1 MGEGTVHRL
10 WEPLAEKRKPST
22 PNSAKFSVPF
32 CIAVGLIDGA
42 AGLGQ
47 FTEERITDPD
57 VLALADRVS
66 YRIDPDNE
74 YPANYSGHIRAT
86 LRDGSVEEVEQP
98 HMRGGA
104 REPME
109 AEELAAKF
117 RANVAYGGWPEER
130 ADDLQAFCDGLFDA
144 PDLSGLKTF
153 RD

>member
-1 MGEGTVHRL
+1 VHRL

-22 PNSAKFSVPF
+22 SYSAKFSVPF

-47 FTEERITDPD
+47 FTDARISDPA
-57 VLALADRVS
+57 VLALAERIS

-74 YPANYSGHIRAT
+74 YPANYTGHIRAT
-86 LRDGSVEEVEQP
+86 LRDGSVAEVEQP
-98 HMRGGA
+98 HLRGGA

-109 AEELAAKF
+109 TEELAAKF
-117 RANVAYGGWPEER
+117 RANVAFGGWAMSR
-130 ADDLQAFCDGLFDA
+130 ADDLQAFCEGLFDA
-144 PDLSGLKTF
+144 PDLSGLRAF